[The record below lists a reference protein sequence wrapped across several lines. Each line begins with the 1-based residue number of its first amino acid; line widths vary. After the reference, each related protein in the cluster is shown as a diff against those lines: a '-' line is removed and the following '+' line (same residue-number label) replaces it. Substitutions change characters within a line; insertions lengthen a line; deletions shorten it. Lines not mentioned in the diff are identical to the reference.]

1 MYVIRQA
8 MLFFSIIESIVG
20 IKSYIQFLQLN
31 VSHTMSDHIKETTI
45 YGRNP
50 VFEAL
55 QAKKSITKIFI
66 LQSINRSHIDQIL
79 NMARQHRI
87 PVRYVTKGKLI
98 ELAGH
103 VNHQGVVAIASSGD
117 YSSIDDI
124 LTTAQERNENP
135 LIAILDEIQDP
146 HNLGAIIR
154 SAEAFGFHGIII
166 PKDRSAGLTQTVA
179 KTSAGALAHIHVTR
193 VTNIAQTID
202 MLKDEGLWIVG
213 AKEGTQKT
221 INDID
226 CTLSLGVVIGS
237 EGKGMRRLVR
247 DKCDFIVHIPMAGRI
262 NSLNA
267 SVAAAILFWEVRK
280 GRQHT

>member
-1 MYVIRQA
+1 
-8 MLFFSIIESIVG
+8 
-20 IKSYIQFLQLN
+20 
-31 VSHTMSDHIKETTI
+31 MSDHIKETTI

-98 ELAGH
+98 ELAGQ

-280 GRQHT
+280 GRQYT